1 MGRKTNEKLHRGLGR
16 HPHSR
21 VSGSSARLMR
31 RRPNREQPSR
41 RINGGLF
48 LWRPRRKPYR
58 HDGSDEAVDPAD
70 VFGYWAGVLGAVRL
84 R

>member
-1 MGRKTNEKLHRGLGR
+1 
-16 HPHSR
+16 
-21 VSGSSARLMR
+21 MR

-70 VFGYWAGVLGAVRL
+70 VFEYAGVKKPSAYVDVPLMVV
-84 R
+84 